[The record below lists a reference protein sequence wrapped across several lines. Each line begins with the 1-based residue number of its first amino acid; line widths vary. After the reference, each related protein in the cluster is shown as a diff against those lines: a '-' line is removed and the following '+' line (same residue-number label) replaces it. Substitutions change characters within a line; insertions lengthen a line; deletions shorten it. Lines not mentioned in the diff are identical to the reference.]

1 MFILDLDEIVI
12 YLKYLRILSQRHEV
26 PKIVVWETKQ
36 N

>member
-1 MFILDLDEIVI
+1 MFILDLDEIVT

>member
-1 MFILDLDEIVI
+1 MFILDLDEIVT
-12 YLKYLRILSQRHEV
+12 YLKYLCILSQRYEV